1 MAATVALLPSS
12 PAGEPAGLTSSLVDA
27 DAADAAGL
35 ASFCAGAVMLF
46 WVAGAA
52 LLPGLGG
59 RGAGGVAGCSG
70 HGGHGGRGAGGGD
83 GGGDLFGAGGLG
95 GKAAFVA
102 ARQPRKRKKIAV
114 LTKLCM
120 GEAAGGSCGFRSVS
134 LI

>member
-1 MAATVALLPSS
+1 
-12 PAGEPAGLTSSLVDA
+12 
-27 DAADAAGL
+27 
-35 ASFCAGAVMLF
+35 MLF

-59 RGAGGVAGCSG
+59 QGAGGVAGCDG

-102 ARQPRKRKKIAV
+102 GVDVRRVSPAWSSGEDA
-114 LTKLCM
+114 M
-120 GEAAGGSCGFRSVS
+120 GLDVS
-134 LI
+134 RTAPTAPTCSSFPSSS

>member
-1 MAATVALLPSS
+1 
-12 PAGEPAGLTSSLVDA
+12 
-27 DAADAAGL
+27 
-35 ASFCAGAVMLF
+35 MLF

-52 LLPGLGG
+52 LVPGLGG

-102 ARQPRKRKKIAV
+102 DEDVRRVSPAWSS
-114 LTKLCM
+114 
-120 GEAAGGSCGFRSVS
+120 GEDAPVPILGFSRAAPTAPTCSSFSS
-134 LI
+134 SFSS